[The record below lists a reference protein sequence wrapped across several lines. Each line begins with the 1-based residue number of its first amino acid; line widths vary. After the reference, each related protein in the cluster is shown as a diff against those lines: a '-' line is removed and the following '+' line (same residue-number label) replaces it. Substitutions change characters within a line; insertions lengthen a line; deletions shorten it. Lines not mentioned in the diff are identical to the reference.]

1 MNKKLSHKEWEGF
14 IEDYYNNCSSITINE
29 FCREHNLAT
38 QQFHYHK
45 KKILGA
51 KDSSNTGTVFQ
62 ALTITS
68 KEETVSQII
77 TNPEIK
83 ISIGNAIIAIPV
95 SETTLISTIIKDLAM
110 QC

>member
-1 MNKKLSHKEWEGF
+1 MNKRLSNEEWVCF
-14 IEDYYNNCSSITINE
+14 IEDYYNNYSSITINE
-29 FCREHNLAT
+29 FCREHNLSI

-45 KKILGA
+45 KKISDA
-51 KDSSNTGTVFQ
+51 KSSSSTIFQ

-77 TNPEIK
+77 TNLEVK